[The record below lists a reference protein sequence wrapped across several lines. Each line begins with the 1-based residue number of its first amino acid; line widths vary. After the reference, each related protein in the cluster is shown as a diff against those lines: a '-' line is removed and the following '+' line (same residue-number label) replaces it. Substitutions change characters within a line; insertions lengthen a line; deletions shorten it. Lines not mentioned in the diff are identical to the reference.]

1 MLLHL
6 LRLLPRAWTY
16 QCTYFEMNASW
27 RGTAT
32 LSSGR
37 ASATKSEIFPSY
49 FHMRRHDE
57 WRPCVWRL
65 CASAAWQTNRNKKKK
80 RNNNKYVG
88 TRNTVFVHAYVCMCM
103 SYAHSEDVEG
113 KGVRNE
119 RFRCRRKNV
128 APTDREYGG
137 RALRLHEN
145 EEKNLFRPY
154 EKRRVSGMIYATRA
168 RESAT
173 RNFAFSAGSFVIV
186 WQRIFTWVVGYC
198 IATTN
203 SVAISSPVQIFL
215 LTFAKAVPSNL
226 VACPSS
232 FSSIVDNLTY
242 IKTWW
247 SNEKHVTKYSFG
259 VDTL

>member
-6 LRLLPRAWTY
+6 LRLLPGAWTY

-88 TRNTVFVHAYVCMCM
+88 TRNTVFIHVYVCVCVCYRRVAKTWRQWRFERKV
-103 SYAHSEDVEG
+103 SLPAEKCRADRSRIWRPRCSFAWKWRKEFISSVWETP
-113 KGVRNE
+113 
-119 RFRCRRKNV
+119 RFRHDLCN
-128 APTDREYGG
+128 T
-137 RALRLHEN
+137 
-145 EEKNLFRPY
+145 
-154 EKRRVSGMIYATRA
+154 
-168 RESAT
+168 
-173 RNFAFSAGSFVIV
+173 SAGKRDAEF
-186 WQRIFTWVVGYC
+186 RIFCG
-198 IATTN
+198 
-203 SVAISSPVQIFL
+203 FL
-215 LTFAKAVPSNL
+215 RDSLTKDFRL
-226 VACPSS
+226 GRWLLYRQ
-232 FSSIVDNLTY
+232 D
-242 IKTWW
+242 
-247 SNEKHVTKYSFG
+247 
-259 VDTL
+259 

>member
-6 LRLLPRAWTY
+6 LRLLPGAWTY

-88 TRNTVFVHAYVCMCM
+88 TRNTVFIHVYVCVCMC
-103 SYAHSEDVEG
+103 VC
-113 KGVRNE
+113 VC
-119 RFRCRRKNV
+119 CRR
-128 APTDREYGG
+128 
-137 RALRLHEN
+137 
-145 EEKNLFRPY
+145 
-154 EKRRVSGMIYATRA
+154 I
-168 RESAT
+168 
-173 RNFAFSAGSFVIV
+173 
-186 WQRIFTWVVGYC
+186 
-198 IATTN
+198 
-203 SVAISSPVQIFL
+203 
-215 LTFAKAVPSNL
+215 AKAFRTKGFVAGGKMSRRPIENMAAALFVCMKMKKRIYFVRMRNAAFPAWFMQHERGKARRGISHFLRVPS
-226 VACPSS
+226 
-232 FSSIVDNLTY
+232 
-242 IKTWW
+242 W
-247 SNEKHVTKYSFG
+247 
-259 VDTL
+259 